1 MWCVLLTG
9 PDSDRNI
16 ETLQRDSAPSARSAM
31 NSALRRARAASAAE
45 VAVVV
50 APGLLTAELR
60 ATGQFS
66 TENFIDQ
73 PDYQGSAYEVLLAL
87 LALEDRVDSTTPVLF
102 MPTDHVVR
110 QEKVMVQALTN
121 IGEWVHRDPSLVY
134 LLGAAPEGPHNQLGY
149 IVPWYDARDLASAV
163 YSFVECPETHRARQ
177 LINAGALWN
186 TFIFGGTVPA
196 LLELFARARYEP
208 VIDALRTARRQ
219 ADVDAGLA
227 LSTLYS
233 TLEWADFSIDILI
246 PNIDRLGLL
255 RLPRCGWWPLKGP
268 VYSGSGN
275 DAGDEDDAR
284 WRAASSL

>member
-9 PDSDRNI
+9 PDADRNV
-16 ETLQRDSAPSARSAM
+16 ETLQRESIPSNRSAM
-31 NSALRRARAASAAE
+31 NGALRRARAASASE
-45 VAVVV
+45 VAIVV
-50 APGLLTAELR
+50 APGRMSAELR

-87 LALEDRVDSTTPVLF
+87 LALEERVDGDTPVLF

-110 QEKVMVQALTN
+110 QDKVMVQALAN

-149 IVPWYDARDLASAV
+149 IVPWYDARDVASAV

-186 TFIFGGTVPA
+186 TFIFGGTVAA
-196 LLELFARARYEP
+196 LLDLFKRARCEP
-208 VIDALRTARRQ
+208 AVDALRSARRQ
-219 ADVDAGLA
+219 AASDAGTA
-227 LSTLYS
+227 LSVLYGK
-233 TLEWADFSIDILI
+233 LDWLDFSIDILI

-268 VYSGSGN
+268 VYSGSG
-275 DAGDEDDAR
+275 DEADGEDDSQ
-284 WRAASSL
+284 WRSASAL